1 MRLQLICSVVLATVR
16 LGYATEAALQPAV
29 HVILEAATSYPPE
42 RECSPCRCGLIHT
55 LHRKIG
61 KKASRHQY
69 PWMAMVML
77 QGDFHCAG
85 SLISDL
91 YVLTAGHCV
100 EGLSAELIQVRLLEH
115 NRSASDAQV
124 LQRRAAHV
132 KVHELYN
139 PFSFDN
145 DIALIRLDRPVSFE
159 QRLRPVCLPP
169 SSTSFEGEMAKLTG
183 WGGQRESAGFGMQAL
198 QEVDA
203 LIISQTECRSSSY
216 SSAMITDNML
226 CARYVDDACSGN
238 SGGPLHVLFDEQLGQ
253 HQLVGIV
260 SWGAG
265 CARPGLPDV
274 YTRVN
279 QYLRWIE
286 GNTANACYCMHLSE
300 EDYY

>member
-1 MRLQLICSVVLATVR
+1 MRLQLICCVVLATVR

-29 HVILEAATSYPPE
+29 HVILGRGSFFQWLATILLPPTDKPEPVAVTTTAAATAGASTTEAATSYPLE
-42 RECSPCRCGLIHT
+42 RECSSCRCGLIHT
-55 LHRKIG
+55 LHRKMG

-115 NRSASDAQV
+115 NRSASDVQV

-139 PFSFDN
+139 PLSFDN

-198 QEVDA
+198 QV
-203 LIISQTECRSSSY
+203 
-216 SSAMITDNML
+216 
-226 CARYVDDACSGN
+226 
-238 SGGPLHVLFDEQLGQ
+238 
-253 HQLVGIV
+253 
-260 SWGAG
+260 
-265 CARPGLPDV
+265 
-274 YTRVN
+274 
-279 QYLRWIE
+279 
-286 GNTANACYCMHLSE
+286 
-300 EDYY
+300 